1 MAATI
6 KKSDVAE
13 KASIVAEGSQVR
25 EVIRAFIVEGLEGTR
40 ALLDAVNAVIA
51 ADPTTGT
58 GPPWSP
64 HPTIGDMRVVSFTT
78 EVIDSF
84 RCYVL
89 ARYINTAAVLYR
101 GSSGLVMTQTD
112 KDINNQPI
120 VLLHKGKPY
129 PGELQKFVPEGT
141 FSIHRIQPALAYG
154 GIDPVLVQAIYS
166 GAVNATPFLGH
177 GARRVMCESVSYD
190 NDGFGNV
197 AWNMVYEFRI
207 KDADTV
213 WDPEVVAIDPE
224 TGQPFPDLIP
234 GEGRK
239 IPMSYRAMNLNDL
252 LA

>member
-6 KKSDVAE
+6 LKSDVAE
-13 KASIVAEGSQVR
+13 KAALVVDGPWVR
-25 EVIRAFIVEGLEGTR
+25 ECIRAFIVEGLSGRR
-40 ALLDAVNAVIA
+40 ALLDAVNAVIDA
-51 ADPTTGT
+51 GSEDGT
-58 GPPWSP
+58 GPLWSP
-64 HPTIGDMRVVSFTT
+64 HPDIADLRLVGFDT
-78 EVIDSF
+78 EPIDPF

-89 ARYINTAAVLYR
+89 ARYINTELRLFR

-129 PGELQKFVPEGT
+129 PGEMQKFVPEGT

-213 WDPEVVAIDPE
+213 WDPEVVAINPE
-224 TGQPFPDLIP
+224 TGQPFVDLIP

>member
-13 KASIVAEGSQVR
+13 KASIVVEGSQVR
-25 EVIRAFIVEGLEGTR
+25 EVIRAFIVEGLDGTR

-51 ADPTTGT
+51 ADTTTGT
-58 GPPWSP
+58 GPLWSA

-101 GSSGLVMTQTD
+101 GSSGLVMSQTD
-112 KDINNQPI
+112 KDITGTQI
-120 VLLHKGKPY
+120 VLTHEGKSY
-129 PGELQKFVPEGT
+129 PGVLQKLFPEGT
-141 FSIHRIQPALAYG
+141 FSISRIQPSLAYG
-154 GIDPVLVQAIYS
+154 GIDPVLVQNIYC

-177 GARRVMCESVSYD
+177 APRHVMCESVSYD

-207 KDADTV
+207 KDAGTV
-213 WDPEVVAIDPE
+213 WDPEVVAINPD
-224 TGQPFPDLIP
+224 TGEPFVGLIP
-234 GEGRK
+234 GQGRK
-239 IPMSYRAMNLNDL
+239 IPYSYIALNLNDL